1 MKRLFFWSMLGV
13 GGVGGWK
20 KMEKIVNVK
29 SGRENY
35 FYIF

>member
-1 MKRLFFWSMLGV
+1 MKRPSSWSMLGA

-20 KMEKIVNVK
+20 KMEKTVNVK

-35 FYIF
+35 LHTF